1 MLETPRGD
9 MGVVEATRAYES
21 WLARQLGGAIVRK
34 DLRRKHA
41 GMAEGPFQFLRATYY
56 RWAKE
61 ILNICPELEV
71 APPVVAVGDIHLE
84 NFGSWRDND
93 GRLIW
98 GVNDFDEAAEM
109 PYALDLVRLG
119 VSAVL
124 GCPHIRSTR
133 AISNNILKGYLR
145 GIADPRPIVLDHQ
158 YTWLRD
164 LVVVPDAERS
174 RFWEKMDKLAKSTSR
189 PPKGYVTVL
198 ASAMP
203 EPGIYV
209 RYGARTAGLG
219 SLGRPR
225 WLGIAQWR
233 GGPVVREAKAA
244 LPSAWTLPS
253 GRHSQPMYCAKIATA
268 RFRAPDPWYKLVG
281 EVVVRRLS
289 PNNRKLDAA
298 EYPLNLTNKKML
310 RLMGRELGAVH
321 VGIDDRRAAIKR
333 DIEGRDPEWLRSA
346 IERAAKFI
354 RDEQREWR
362 KSRT

>member
-1 MLETPRGD
+1 
-9 MGVVEATRAYES
+9 MGIVEATRAYEA
-21 WLARQLGGAIVRK
+21 WLARQLGDAIVRK

-41 GMAEGPFQFLRATYY
+41 GMAKGPFEFLRATYY
-56 RWAKE
+56 RWAEE
-61 ILNICPELEV
+61 ILNICPELAA
-71 APPVVAVGDIHLE
+71 APSVVAVGDIHLE

-133 AISNNILKGYLR
+133 AISNNILKGYMR

-164 LVVVPDAERS
+164 LVVVPDAARA
-174 RFWEKMDKLAKSTSR
+174 RFWKKMEKLAKSTER
-189 PPKGYVTVL
+189 PPNDYGGAL
-198 ASAMP
+198 IGAMP
-203 EPGIYV
+203 ERGLDV

-225 WLGIAQWR
+225 WIGMAQWR

-253 GRHSQPMYCAKIATA
+253 GRGRQPMYCAEIATA
-268 RFRAPDPWYKLVG
+268 RYRAPDPWYRLVG
-281 EVVVRRLS
+281 PIVVRRLS

-321 VGIDDRRAAIKR
+321 AGVEDRRAAVKR
-333 DIEGRDPEWLRSA
+333 DLDGRDSEWLHSA
-346 IERAAKFI
+346 VKRAAKFM
-354 RDEQREWR
+354 RDEHREWR